1 MPSSSWWTPPDQVTT
16 EQIGR
21 ARKPA
26 QAGTPFSLAVGA
38 QPAFGTPA
46 PEMRTVMSG
55 PISKSYGAEWH
66 SEVIEP
72 LMALG
77 ADWLHAIVTG
87 GESLPAGT
95 PVADTVRRLNFADLG
110 DTTLLPGIP
119 SYERDYI
126 RKAFTRDAAIA
137 EDLDAT
143 INVTSMFE
151 PMLEHRGYRPA
162 LSGDTTMSI
171 AVPNFALLDWSAIA
185 EFREHPGVTE
195 AREMLVRIEQ
205 IAARSPDDMSRRIA
219 AADELTA
226 TLFAAITDR
235 QTSIPKE
242 LGAEVAK
249 AGISFIP
256 AVGPP
261 LSVAMS
267 GGQVIAKGL
276 SERRSGLAALM
287 RLRAAAQS

>member
-1 MPSSSWWTPPDQVTT
+1 MSDQLAPGSDDVSSRIFLPLRSSVELFSDPSQPPALVRAKQAAVLFEEVIVEAGYVDISILENGSSSWWTPPDQVTT

-143 INVTSMFE
+143 INVT
-151 PMLEHRGYRPA
+151 
-162 LSGDTTMSI
+162 
-171 AVPNFALLDWSAIA
+171 
-185 EFREHPGVTE
+185 
-195 AREMLVRIEQ
+195 
-205 IAARSPDDMSRRIA
+205 
-219 AADELTA
+219 
-226 TLFAAITDR
+226 
-235 QTSIPKE
+235 
-242 LGAEVAK
+242 
-249 AGISFIP
+249 
-256 AVGPP
+256 
-261 LSVAMS
+261 
-267 GGQVIAKGL
+267 
-276 SERRSGLAALM
+276 
-287 RLRAAAQS
+287 